1 MGIRRHLADAVA
13 VMPAQSPEDIHALLA
28 AAVNAG
34 DVDAFVDLHEPD
46 ATVIVPP
53 DGRRV
58 SGRDAIRAAIRPV
71 FALGPTAEIELVDKL
86 QSGDLALTFARVKVL
101 GSASRGTVVSRR
113 QRDGT
118 WRIVLDNPLSP

>member
-46 ATVIVPP
+46 A
-53 DGRRV
+53 DGHRATRR
-58 SGRDAIRAAIRPV
+58 SPRQRQSCNPGRDSARLR
-71 FALGPTAEIELVDKL
+71 PTAEIELVDKL

-118 WRIVLDNPLSP
+118 WRIALDNPLSP